1 MEPNNPNKFLV
12 KKVPIT
18 SYFTDL
24 RGELSIPSL
33 FLLFQEAAWEHASI
47 NGFGY
52 NDLDNQGLFWV
63 LSRIHAEINEMPKW
77 TDSVVLRTWPSGTE
91 GAFALRDFTVENED
105 NKRLISATS
114 SWLIV
119 DIESRRPK
127 RPNTFKERMPLCE
140 SFRATEN
147 NAQKIRTSGGT
158 PFSNYQII
166 PRIADI
172 DVNGHINNTKYI
184 EWAINSFPMDFYL
197 KNRICELSI
206 NYLAEGF
213 CDEMCSVITVKTDER
228 TLISEITRDFD
239 KRKLCTVQFCV
250 ESK

>member
-1 MEPNNPNKFLV
+1 MEPNSSKEFLI
-12 KKVPIT
+12 KKIPIA

-24 RGELSIPSL
+24 SGELSIPSL
-33 FLLFQEAAWEHASI
+33 FLLFQEVAWEHASI

-63 LSRIHAEINEMPKW
+63 LSRIHTEINEMPKW
-77 TDSVVLRTWPSGTE
+77 TDSVVLTTWPSGTE

-140 SFRATEN
+140 NFRATN
-147 NAQKIRTSGGT
+147 GNAPKIKASSGT
-158 PFSNYQII
+158 PFSSYQIM

-197 KNRICELSI
+197 KNRICGLSI

-213 CDEMCSVITVKTDER
+213 CDEMCSVTIVKTDER
-228 TLISEITRDFD
+228 TLISEITRDSD